1 MFAILMALLNAFM
14 SAVTVFRFFGRQIT
28 YLAKN
33 ISWAASEIGQL
44 PDLLPDFLKPFVAVA
59 LCLAIVAI
67 VVKLV

>member
-1 MFAILMALLNAFM
+1 MFAILMAILNAFIT
-14 SAVTVFRFFGRQIT
+14 AVSIFRFFGRQVT
-28 YLAKN
+28 YLAEN

-44 PDLLPDFLKPFVAVA
+44 PDLFPDFLKPFVAVA